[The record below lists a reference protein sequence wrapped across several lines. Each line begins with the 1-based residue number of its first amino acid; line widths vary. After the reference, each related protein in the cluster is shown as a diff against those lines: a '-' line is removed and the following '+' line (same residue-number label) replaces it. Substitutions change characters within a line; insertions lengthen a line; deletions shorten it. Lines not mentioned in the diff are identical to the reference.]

1 MKKKIIG
8 CFTLAGIIIAVFI
21 PPALLYCQQ
30 YKDAF
35 DYKSV
40 TLIDCKGRSVVLPA
54 KVKRIA
60 CLYAFT
66 GHVVTMLGRGEDII
80 AVSYGLK
87 RDSLLLSIC
96 PSILGARVPK
106 AQGSINIEE
115 LLVSKPDILFM
126 PGDVAG
132 DPGDMEK
139 LARFDIPYLIID
151 YNSIKTQQHAIELIG
166 HAIHADVSA
175 AKYIK
180 YYQDTISHVQ
190 HITNTIPGKKRL
202 RVYYAVNE
210 PLRTTLIQSI
220 ETDWLKVTGCENVA
234 LNREQQIIE
243 GANYTSL
250 EQILSWDPDVILANE
265 PGAVKRILKDD
276 KWSALKAVK
285 NKKVYQMPIGI
296 SRWGHPGSLETPL
309 AILWTA
315 KTLYPELFSHIDMK
329 AETKEFYKKYF
340 NYELSEEM
348 TEKILSGKNVRKP
361 KRRKSGF

>member
-1 MKKKIIG
+1 MKKHFLGWLILVG
-8 CFTLAGIIIAVFI
+8 LLLAMFTTPV
-21 PPALLYCQQ
+21 LLHCQED
-30 YKDAF
+30 KDGF
-35 DYKSV
+35 NGKV
-40 TLIDCKGRSVVLPA
+40 VKLIDCKGRLVVLPA

-87 RDSLLLSIC
+87 RDTLLLSIC
-96 PSILGARVPK
+96 PSILDARVPK

-115 LLVSKPDILFM
+115 LLVSEPDILFV

-132 DPGDMEK
+132 DLSDMAK
-139 LARFDIPYLIID
+139 LARFQIPYLIID
-151 YNSIKTQQHAIELIG
+151 YSSIETQQYAIKLIG
-166 HAIHADVSA
+166 QAIWAEARADE
-175 AKYIK
+175 YID
-180 YYQDTISHVQ
+180 YYQDTIYRVRQ
-190 HITNTIPGKKRL
+190 LTDKIPMKNRIH
-202 RVYYAVNE
+202 VYYAVNE
-210 PLRTTLIQSI
+210 PLRTTLTQSI
-220 ETDWLKVTGCENVA
+220 EIDWLKVTGCENVV

-250 EQILSWDPDVILANE
+250 EQILLWNPDVILANE
-265 PGAVKRILKDD
+265 PSAVQLILNDD

-285 NKKVYQMPIGI
+285 NRKVYQMPIGI

-329 AETKEFYKKYF
+329 AETKAFYKKFF

-361 KRRKSGF
+361 KRRK